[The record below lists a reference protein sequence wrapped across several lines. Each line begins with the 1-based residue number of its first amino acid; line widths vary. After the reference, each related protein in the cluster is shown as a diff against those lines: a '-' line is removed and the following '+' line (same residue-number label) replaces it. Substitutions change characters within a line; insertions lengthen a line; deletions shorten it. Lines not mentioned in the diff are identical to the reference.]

1 MRVARLASPLLLF
14 LLSMGGNEKR
24 CFAAEPPADVGGTS
38 TANVERCVEAHDK
51 ARVLMLE
58 EKWFE
63 AREGMK
69 LCVDESCPLA
79 VRSDCGAWLEEVT
92 RSLPTL
98 LVVVE
103 RDDDG
108 STPVELDIDGK
119 AFDLPNPPAPIEVM
133 PGSHLVRV
141 RLAPYPP
148 VERSVELQK
157 GEKNHVVRVRFVR
170 EPVPAP
176 VAPAPPKPEPER
188 PIQPITYALAGGAVA
203 AFATSGIL
211 LASALTSRDEAL
223 DRCAPICTD
232 DEKQSIDSRL
242 LAADLIGVAG
252 IVLGGFA
259 AYTFFTRPTA
269 PRTGFAPKLEI
280 SSLGPR
286 ASIEG
291 RF

>member
-1 MRVARLASPLLLF
+1 MKIARLALPLVAS
-14 LLSMGGNEKR
+14 LLSIGGSAKR
-24 CFAAEPPADVGGTS
+24 CFAADPPADVGGAS
-38 TANVERCVEAHDK
+38 TAEVARCVEAHDK

-108 STPVELDIDGK
+108 SAPVELDIDGK
-119 AFDLPNPPAPIEVM
+119 AFALPNPPAPIEVL

-148 VERSVELQK
+148 VERSLELQK

-170 EPVPAP
+170 TPLPAP

-188 PIQPITYALAGGAVA
+188 PIQP
-203 AFATSGIL
+203 
-211 LASALTSRDEAL
+211 LT
-223 DRCAPICTD
+223 
-232 DEKQSIDSRL
+232 
-242 LAADLIGVAG
+242 
-252 IVLGGFA
+252 
-259 AYTFFTRPTA
+259 
-269 PRTGFAPKLEI
+269 
-280 SSLGPR
+280 
-286 ASIEG
+286 
-291 RF
+291 